1 MIASIGTTTIG
12 KVARF
17 AHQEAS
23 TLRKQQYNSYART
36 AHTTAIHAQRTTHS
50 TQHTAHSTQHTVT
63 ELRKI
68 KLSRVYMD
76 SESIELG

>member
-1 MIASIGTTTIG
+1 M
-12 KVARF
+12 
-17 AHQEAS
+17 
-23 TLRKQQYNSYART
+23 RKQQYNSYART

-76 SESIELG
+76 SESIELVGRIASQSRYGGAPAP